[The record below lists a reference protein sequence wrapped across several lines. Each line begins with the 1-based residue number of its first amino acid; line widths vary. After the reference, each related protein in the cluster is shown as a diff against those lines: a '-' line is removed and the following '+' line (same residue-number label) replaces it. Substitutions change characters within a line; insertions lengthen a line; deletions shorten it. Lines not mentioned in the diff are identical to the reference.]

1 MIECKSEQGTDGWFN
16 DRLGI
21 PTASMF
27 KSIITSTGKPSTQAG
42 AYMNGLIADV
52 LAGKFLD
59 SMPSTYWMERGTELE
74 PDARELYEFITD
86 NKVDQMGFCYKD
98 DKMDVGCSPD
108 GVIGNDGLI
117 EIKSPKAATVVSY
130 MLGGK
135 VPSDYVPQVQG
146 QLWVMEREWC
156 DFFVYHPDLKSF
168 KIRAYRDDGYIK
180 LLSEAIEKFNNKKNE
195 KIAKLKEAA

>member
-1 MIECKSEQGTDGWFN
+1 MILCESEQGTEGWFN

-27 KSIITSTGKPSTQAG
+27 KSILTSTGKPSAQANG
-42 AYMNGLIADV
+42 YMNGLIADV
-52 LAGKFLD
+52 LAGQFLD
-59 SMPSTYWMERGTELE
+59 KMPPTFWMERGTELE

-86 NKVDQMGFCYKD
+86 NKVDQIGFCYKD
-98 DKMDVGCSPD
+98 ENKDVGCSPD
-108 GVIGNDGLI
+108 GVVGKDGLI

-130 MLGGK
+130 MIGGK

-146 QLWVMEREWC
+146 QLWIMEREWC

-168 KIRAYRDDGYIK
+168 KIRAYRDDDYINK
-180 LLSEAIEKFNNKKNE
+180 LSEAIVKFNEKKNE
-195 KIAKLKEAA
+195 KIIKLKESA